1 MNKFQATLALIVTV
15 AFIKGLFA
23 LSNPQKP
30 TGTVTIAHE
39 DVEIVFVQ
47 DESLVLRAE
56 R

>member
-1 MNKFQATLALIVTV
+1 MNKFQSTLALIVTV

-47 DESLVLRAE
+47 DDSLVLRAE

>member
-47 DESLVLRAE
+47 DESFALRAE

>member
-1 MNKFQATLALIVTV
+1 MNKFQSILALIVIA
-15 AFIKGLFA
+15 AFTKGLFA

-30 TGTVTIAHE
+30 TGTVTIVHE

-47 DESLVLRAE
+47 DENLVLRAE

>member
-1 MNKFQATLALIVTV
+1 MNKFQSILALIVIA
-15 AFIKGLFA
+15 AFTKGLFA

-30 TGTVTIAHE
+30 TGTVTIVHE